1 MYDFLSCPACFLLLS
16 FWLVTGIMQAVWRWL
31 RERFAVKLKNVYS
44 SYILHYTV
52 VFSYICIM
60 YINNKEH

>member
-1 MYDFLSCPACFLLLS
+1 MCDFLSCPACFLLLS

-44 SYILHYTV
+44 SYIITLYDGFFVHLHYV
-52 VFSYICIM
+52 YQ
-60 YINNKEH
+60 